1 MSIINKIDEAVAKNK
16 PMVRNKL
23 KKLDTTIDE
32 FLDLLE
38 DKALK
43 IEDNPMF
50 QQQVLQL
57 LADTTK
63 EHGEFMMALKRVSQ
77 ALDSKSQ
84 KLGAIKPV
92 GKQANPYG
100 GPNPEPIGP
109 NMGAQP
115 TDQPSTAGD
124 VGGDGAN
131 DIEEMRGLNEAVDL
145 VKRGKSIA
153 QVLVSFT
160 KDLERAVGDLQ
171 GRDLVMGAKSFEKI
185 KSAQQIYIVELSKI
199 LKSLGR

>member
-1 MSIINKIDEAVAKNK
+1 MSIIDKIDEAVNKKK

-23 KKLDTTIDE
+23 KKLDSTIDE

-38 DKALK
+38 DKAMK

-84 KLGAIKPV
+84 KLGAIKPI

-100 GPNPEPIGP
+100 GPNPEPFGV
-109 NMGAQP
+109 NTGGGA

-124 VGGDGAN
+124 VGGAGGD
-131 DIEEMRGLNEAVDL
+131 DIEEMKGLNEAVDI
-145 VKRGKSIA
+145 VNRGKKVA
-153 QVLVSFT
+153 QLFVAFR
-160 KDLERAVGDLQ
+160 KDLEKHIGDLE
-171 GRDLVMGAKSFEKI
+171 GRDLITTAQSLEKI
-185 KSAQQIYIVELSKI
+185 KVAEKTYLTELSKI
-199 LKSLGR
+199 LKTLGR